1 MLYKPTLLPIV
12 SDSILLPTLDITIL
26 RDICQF
32 DKQTLVYHVAVIF
45 KYLNTSEILY
55 VFFFSHFSKFYVKF
69 LFCALFFCWRS
80 HLFSH

>member
-32 DKQTLVYHVAVIF
+32 DKQKLVYHVAVIF

-55 VFFFSHFSKFYVKF
+55 VFFSVTFQNFM
-69 LFCALFFCWRS
+69 
-80 HLFSH
+80 